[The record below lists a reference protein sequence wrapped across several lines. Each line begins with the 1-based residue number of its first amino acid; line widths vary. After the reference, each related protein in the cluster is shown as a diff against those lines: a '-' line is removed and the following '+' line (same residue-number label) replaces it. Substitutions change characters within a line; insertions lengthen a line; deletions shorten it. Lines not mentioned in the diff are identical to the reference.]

1 MTVRP
6 SHMPPQRLYAQRGL
20 TLTELM
26 VALAISLIVMS
37 GVVTLYV
44 TNRHAY
50 ALQNGLARLQENGR
64 FAMEFLSR
72 DLRMGGYPKDSYG
85 GGAFVAPDASNAYS
99 TADGGGDASD
109 AVAVQY
115 EASIDCLGNNLGAA
129 TASSHYYYIQN
140 DTLYCRPSTG
150 AAAQPLV
157 DGIENMQVLYGEDT
171 DGDAVP
177 NVYRRADHVADWSKV
192 LTARVAVLATSVDEI
207 RSKAQTDTFTVL
219 DRSITAP
226 NDRQFRRVYS
236 GTIVLRNRLP

>member
-1 MTVRP
+1 MKNTHRHSP
-6 SHMPPQRLYAQRGL
+6 RAQRGL

-26 VALAISLIVMS
+26 VALAISLIVMA
-37 GVVTLYV
+37 GVITLYV

-64 FAMEFLSR
+64 FAIEFLNR
-72 DLRMGGYPKDSYG
+72 DLRMGGYPTDSYG

-99 TADGGGDASD
+99 TADGGGDTSD

-115 EASIDCLGNNLGAA
+115 DATVDCVGNNLGGA
-129 TASSHYYYIQN
+129 TASTSYFYIQTN
-140 DTLYCRPSTG
+140 TLYCRPKGGTP
-150 AAAQPLV
+150 QPLV

-171 DGDAVP
+171 DGDSVP

-192 LTARVAVLATSVDEI
+192 TTVRVAVLAASVDEI
-207 RSKAQTDTFTVL
+207 RSKAQAGTYTVL

-226 NDRQFRRVYS
+226 TDRQVRRVYS
-236 GTIVLRNRLP
+236 STTVLRNRLP